1 MRRKGFSLI
10 DSLIGLALTL
20 LILASS
26 MEFFGLGRLV
36 FFKLKEAQEESL
48 SVLAALEKIRL
59 DAGRAGAGLQT
70 AISLGLVT
78 GLEVHDSTLTF
89 TSEDK
94 GLSLNQDPVAGQTKL
109 ACDGIEDLSK
119 GRTLCIFDDGQ
130 GEVHPIASV
139 GRGFVELS
147 SPLLR
152 SYKKEKTQVLALEVI
167 SYYYDA
173 AGQVLRRK
181 ANSSSGQPLLEDI
194 GGWEVRPS
202 EDFPLITVGI
212 QLKFKEKRYETS
224 FLPKNMAL
232 AKKS

>member
-26 MEFFGLGRLV
+26 MEFFGLGRRV
-36 FFKLKEAQEESL
+36 FFKLKEVQEESL

-70 AISLGLVT
+70 AIGLDLVT
-78 GLEVHDSTLTF
+78 GLEIHDSTLTL

-94 GLSLNQDPVAGQTKL
+94 GLSLNQDLAEGQTKL
-109 ACDGIEDLSK
+109 ACDGVEDLAK

-130 GEVHPIASV
+130 GEVHSIASV
-139 GRGFVELS
+139 GRGFVMLS
-147 SPLLR
+147 SPLLH
-152 SYKKEKTQVLALEVI
+152 SYKKEETQVLALEVI
-167 SYYYDA
+167 SYYHDA
-173 AGQVLRRK
+173 VSKVLRRK
-181 ANSSSGQPLLEDI
+181 ANDSSGQPLLEDVSA
-194 GGWEVRPS
+194 WEVRPS
-202 EDFPLITVGI
+202 GDVPLITVGI
-212 QLKFKEKRYETS
+212 QLKSKEKRYETS

>member
-1 MRRKGFSLI
+1 MRRRGFSLI

-20 LILASS
+20 LILVSS
-26 MEFFGLGRLV
+26 VEFFSLGRRV

-48 SVLAALEKIRL
+48 SALAALEKIRL

-70 AISLGLVT
+70 AIGLGLVA
-78 GLEVHDSTLTF
+78 GLEIHDSTLTL

-94 GLSLNQDPVAGQTKL
+94 SLALNQDLAAGQTKL
-109 ACDGIEDLSK
+109 ACDGIEDLAK

-130 GEVHPIASV
+130 GEAHPIASV
-139 GRGFVELS
+139 GRGFVVLS

-152 SYKKEKTQVLALEVI
+152 SYKKEETQVLVLEVI
-167 SYYYDA
+167 SYYHDA

-181 ANSSSGQPLLEDI
+181 ANTSSGQPLLEDI
-194 GGWEVRPS
+194 SAWEVKPS
-202 EDFPLITVGI
+202 DDFPLITVGI
-212 QLKFKEKRYETS
+212 QFKSKEKRYETS

-232 AKKS
+232 AKKL

>member
-1 MRRKGFSLI
+1 MRRRGFSLI
-10 DSLIGLALTL
+10 DSLIGLTLTL
-20 LILASS
+20 LILVSS
-26 MEFFGLGRLV
+26 VEFFGLGRRV
-36 FFKLKEAQEESL
+36 FFKLKESQEESL

-70 AISLGLVT
+70 AMGLGLVT
-78 GLEVHDSTLTF
+78 GLEIHDSTLTL

-94 GLSLNQDPVAGQTKL
+94 GLSLNQDLAAGQTKL
-109 ACDGIEDLSK
+109 ACDGIEDLAK

-139 GRGFVELS
+139 GRGFVMLS
-147 SPLLR
+147 SPLLH
-152 SYKKEKTQVLALEVI
+152 SYKKEETQILALEVI
-167 SYYYDA
+167 SYYHDA

-194 GGWEVRPS
+194 SAWEVRTAG
-202 EDFPLITVGI
+202 DLPLITVGI
-212 QLKFKEKRYETS
+212 QLKSKEKRYETS